1 VRGEVKRGEQGEV
14 WVDTRGSA
22 ILRSL
27 KKLLVLHDAWG
38 ENCGGGGSLARSR
51 SGDPVCEPH

>member
-1 VRGEVKRGEQGEV
+1 VRGEGERGEQGEV

-27 KKLLVLHDAWG
+27 KRLLVLHDAVNDADDDAW
-38 ENCGGGGSLARSR
+38 GGSLADS
-51 SGDPVCEPH
+51 VCEPH